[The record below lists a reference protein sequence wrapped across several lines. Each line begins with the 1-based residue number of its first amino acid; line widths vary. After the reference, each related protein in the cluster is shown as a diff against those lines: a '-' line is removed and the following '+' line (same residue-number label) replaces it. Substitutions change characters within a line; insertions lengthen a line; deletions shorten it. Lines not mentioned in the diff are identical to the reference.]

1 MNKKELIVDTSK
13 LIRNNEKNFNEDNIK
28 NYGEIN
34 SQIRDKNL
42 TDESL
47 IKNDH

>member
-1 MNKKELIVDTSK
+1 MDKKELIGDTSK

-28 NYGEIN
+28 SYGEIN
-34 SQIRDKNL
+34 CQIMDKNL